1 MEIISKNKKLIIYGI
16 LTVFVVVFFIYFFKQ
31 ASNTDIVIVEP
42 AAVSAQSQAKSSVS
56 GNPKINLDFFK
67 SDKFRNLRFDKMPA
81 VVFPVG
87 KRDPFVPME

>member
-1 MEIISKNKKLIIYGI
+1 MDIISKNKKLIIYAI
-16 LTVFVVVFFIYFFKQ
+16 LAVFVVLFFIYFFKQ
-31 ASNTDIVIVEP
+31 DPNTSIVIIEP
-42 AAVSAQSQAKSSVS
+42 ATVSAQSQVKSSVS
-56 GNPKINLDFFK
+56 DNPKINLDFFK